1 MAGLVARPRAAIRPG
16 GLSQDLSRLDRAAV
30 SCLPNAASVRN
41 IVSAVVRSMAQP
53 RWAAGPS
60 RPELVG
66 RREELGAL
74 EDELSRAAEG
84 SFRAVLLV
92 GEPGVGKS
100 RLGRELLAR
109 HRDVSGLVA
118 EAYPLGASA
127 TFGLWIEAIDPFL
140 QSLPDEE
147 VVDLCGGLLDDL
159 ATVFHRVALIRGS
172 VPERDPP
179 LPRLLEGLAN
189 LLGNVLRR
197 TPLVVLLDDVHFAD
211 ASSWEALRF
220 FARRLDAARLLVIA
234 TSRPAELAEH
244 EAAAPVLFELEQD
257 ALLTRMEVRPL
268 VRPALR
274 ELTEAVIER
283 PAPTALVDWI
293 CARSQGNPLF
303 AIGLLRA
310 LLDERG
316 DFLAPHLR
324 RLPEGLSDRVTSE
337 LRRFGAGPREMLEL
351 LAVVGRP
358 VSVGDLTI
366 LTGHSLEEAGPI
378 LAELVDARIVLE
390 EERGCELGYAI
401 QHGLVRDVI
410 YQATGGARRR
420 LLHRRA
426 ARSLLQTGQLAEAAL
441 HFARSAVP
449 GDPEAVE
456 VLLDA
461 MRQAERREAYREA
474 LALQAEL
481 VDLLPADDQ
490 RWLEVLDAMYARAE
504 WLIDHR
510 AETDAPVAVR
520 ALSAIDALLER
531 SGDPARRAIVKFRL
545 ANFLAWGIG
554 DLDAAE
560 EACRHAHELF
570 SRAGDR
576 RQALLAARELA
587 WIKGLRGDLA
597 GMAADSRAV
606 VEGADQMGDRFIA
619 MQGLSAVS
627 QCAIF
632 RGAFAEAEAGT
643 RRAAAIA
650 RQDEKAYRLTVVLVG
665 RALGLALQGR
675 VAETAAVFAEAKAAN
690 PAYRDSNLVEVEALV
705 GWIAG
710 DFTAALAMA
719 REAAAWLPAATARRR
734 APGSIYGAVSAI
746 ETGDVLEAERFQA
759 RARAMLG
766 ERAWFFYLGGVQWTE
781 AILAW
786 YTRGAVEC
794 VAPLRVAAAQLLGM
808 EVRTI
813 AAFTLFDLAEAAA
826 DAGDARAAAEAAQD
840 LKEVAEFIG
849 LPGYWGMAAAGSAWA
864 SIAGGKPE
872 QATRSA
878 RQAIELLS
886 GTGWRA
892 HAARCHYALG
902 RALPADARAE
912 AVAALERSAAIL
924 GECGSAWRR
933 DRSLEAMR
941 RLGAAGRRA
950 VAAALGPESLTR
962 REREVARLAATG
974 MSAKE
979 IAQSLFVGKRTV
991 ETHLASVYAKLGVD
1005 SKLQL
1010 VRRAAELGL
1019 S

>member
-1 MAGLVARPRAAIRPG
+1 VG
-16 GLSQDLSRLDRAAV
+16 
-30 SCLPNAASVRN
+30 N
-41 IVSAVVRSMAQP
+41 IVSAVIRTMAQP
-53 RWAAGPS
+53 QSAAGRS
-60 RPELVG
+60 LPELAG
-66 RREELGAL
+66 RHEEFRVL

-84 SFRAVLLV
+84 NFRAVLLV

-109 HRDVSGLVA
+109 HRDVTGLVA
-118 EAYPLGASA
+118 EAYPLGASE
-127 TFGLWIEAIDPFL
+127 TFGVWIEALDPFL

-159 ATVFHRVALIRGS
+159 ASVFHRVALIRGS

-179 LPRLLEGLAN
+179 LPRLLHGLAD

-220 FARRLDAARLLVIA
+220 FARHLDDARLLVIA
-234 TSRPAELAEH
+234 TSRPAALANH
-244 EAAAPVLFELEQD
+244 DAAAPVLFELEQD
-257 ALLTRMEVRPL
+257 ALLTRIEVRPL
-268 VRPALR
+268 ARPAIR
-274 ELTEAVIER
+274 ELTESVIER
-283 PAPTALVDWI
+283 PAPAALVDWI
-293 CARSQGNPLF
+293 DARSQGNPLF

-358 VSVGDLTI
+358 VSLDDLTA
-366 LTGHSLEEAGPI
+366 LTGQSLDEAGPI
-378 LAELVDARIVLE
+378 LAELVDARIVVE
-390 EERGCELGYAI
+390 DERGCELGYAL
-401 QHGLVRDVI
+401 QHALVRDVI

-420 LLHRRA
+420 LFHRQT
-426 ARSLLQTGQLAEAAL
+426 ARSLLQTGHLAEAAL
-441 HFARSAVP
+441 HFARSAVR

-481 VDLLPADDQ
+481 VELLPAGDQ

-504 WLIDHR
+504 WLVDHR

-520 ALSAIDALLER
+520 ALSAIEALLEH
-531 SGDPARRAIVKFRL
+531 SGEHSRRAIVKFRL

-560 EACRHAHELF
+560 QACRHACDLF
-570 SRAGDR
+570 SQAGDR
-576 RQALLAARELA
+576 HGALLAARELA
-587 WIKGLRGDLA
+587 WIKGLRGDFA
-597 GMAADSRAV
+597 GMAADARAV
-606 VEGADQMGDRFIA
+606 VQAADRIGDRFIA

-632 RGAFAEAEAGT
+632 RGAFAEAEAET

-650 RQDEKAYRLTVVLVG
+650 RQDDKAYRLTVVLVG
-665 RALGLALQGR
+665 LALGLALQGR

-690 PAYRDSNLVEVEALV
+690 PGYRDSNLVEVEALV

-719 REAAAWLPAATARRR
+719 REAVAWRPAATVRRR
-734 APGSIYGAVSAI
+734 APGSIYGAASAI
-746 ETGDVLEAERFQA
+746 ETGDVAEAERFQA
-759 RARAMLG
+759 RARAMVG
-766 ERAWFFYLGGVQWTE
+766 DRAWSFYLGGVRWIE
-781 AILAW
+781 AILVW
-786 YTRGAVEC
+786 CTLGAGES
-794 VAPLRVAAAQLLGM
+794 VAPLRAAAAELLGM

-826 DAGDARAAAEAAQD
+826 DAGDARAAAEAAED
-840 LKEVAEFIG
+840 LHDVAEFIG
-849 LPGYWGMAAAGSAWA
+849 LPGYWGLAEAGSAWA
-864 SIAGGKPE
+864 SIVSGEPDHA
-872 QATRSA
+872 A
-878 RQAIELLS
+878 RAARRGIEFLS
-886 GTGWRA
+886 GTGWQA
-892 HAARCHYALG
+892 HVGRCHYALG
-902 RALPADARAE
+902 CALPVDARGE
-912 AVAALERSAAIL
+912 AVGALERSAAIL
-924 GECGSAWRR
+924 GQCGSAWRR
-933 DRSLEAMR
+933 DRSLQAMR
-941 RLGAAGRRA
+941 RLGTAGRRA
-950 VAAALGPESLTR
+950 AAAALGPDSLTR

-991 ETHLASVYAKLGVD
+991 ETHLANVYAKLGVE